1 MSQASN
7 PIKEDGS
14 WAAEEGG
21 GEASDRQ
28 EAGGRQTAGMEVVGP
43 AEGDPELRPPHRSY
57 TLSPQSLPSRAFPHT

>member
-1 MSQASN
+1 MSQASD

-28 EAGGRQTAGMEVVGP
+28 EAGMEVVGP
-43 AEGDPELRPPHRSY
+43 AEGDPGLRPSHRSY